1 MDGGRRLRRNRLIFF
16 AVLVGVPAFA
26 LIAYVAVAIASISS
40 FGS

>member
-16 AVLVGVPAFA
+16 AILVGVPALA
-26 LIAYVAVAIASISS
+26 LITYVAVSMASISS